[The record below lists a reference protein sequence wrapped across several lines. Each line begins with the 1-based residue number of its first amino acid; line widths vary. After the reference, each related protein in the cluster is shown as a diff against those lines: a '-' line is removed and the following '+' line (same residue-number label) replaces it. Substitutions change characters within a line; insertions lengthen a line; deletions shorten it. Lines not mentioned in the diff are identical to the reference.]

1 MIWRTIISFFIL
13 TIISC
18 RQPDLS
24 GSHSDVDGAERP
36 RLSFD
41 TSSISIIDINSTN
54 GQLEKGLKTIYLTQT
69 DIYKLDNFVK
79 LALNDLNK
87 KTDEIRK
94 TDSSLNPKVKMS
106 ERYYKCKLND
116 LKRQYIPY
124 INDKGERCVL
134 VICFRTDT
142 AIPSSYSVWKAKPYP
157 SGFGGHHA
165 FRFVV
170 NLSKSDYSNIQLN
183 GVG

>member
-1 MIWRTIISFFIL
+1 MIWRIIISFFIL

-18 RQPDLS
+18 RQSNLS
-24 GSHSDVDGAERP
+24 NSGNDINESERTG
-36 RLSFD
+36 LSFD
-41 TSSISIIDINSTN
+41 TSSIAIIDIGST
-54 GQLEKGLKTIYLTQT
+54 KSISLTQA
-69 DIYKLDNFVK
+69 DIFKLDNFVK
-79 LALNDLNK
+79 LALKDLNNK
-87 KTDEIRK
+87 VDKIRK
-94 TDSSLNPKVKMS
+94 VDSLLSPKVKMS
-106 ERYYKCKLND
+106 ERYYKCELND

-124 INDKGERCVL
+124 VSDKGERCVL

-142 AIPSSYSVWKAKPYP
+142 AIPSAYSVWKTEPYP